1 MESVLAIGV
10 GLGLR
15 IVVDAATD
23 DHRVGGVLVGLWEG
37 VVLNHFVRKMP
48 RSFDPYIALAFRVF
62 VDFLFTQSLSRMAL
76 VVLWTLVGMLLAD
89 VTPSILRDS
98 GLRRLYRRV
107 RREARHIKRAIPDIR
122 IKNDIPRVR
131 FFSHRR
137 RSSSPASIRSDRAAP
152 AHSPPLENTPMPGPP
167 RRPSGRNPP
176 GTFPGSSGWSETET
190 EVTALRNRVVDFPG
204 PSPSLIPTRIDAQ
217 LRHLNSS
224 DVPGHRAQSEVFA
237 ATETQAQTIL
247 LETYDTEANPP
258 ALINPINEP
267 SSDDPPAIPDDWVDV
282 TPPLRPLLDQPAVP
296 PFAELQEPPS
306 SILQLPT
313 PPCPSSIA
321 EPTPLISTIPDIP
334 DADVKGGDAPAPH
347 QIPLP
352 KSRAATVIGGVEEHL
367 SSVHITHMEKAS
379 SELGVNPL
387 RPVTPY
393 PTLASTKLQY
403 SLTESAADGQS
414 EVKPTKAASIIGNQV
429 DVLNVDAVTT
439 TPTQVDPPVETT
451 ALNTPVDAPPLP
463 PKLETSVRPPAA
475 QSTPADCGNTD
486 SSPGP
491 SSDNANVV
499 PSRDT
504 AYLDPNPANDPPP
517 PFSESA
523 DIGGVAG
530 PSASVAQDE
539 QVTELSGDQK
549 VVEERRQI
557 FLRKEVEKR
566 QSERNKLQTELDR
579 INDKESKNALV
590 SKKKLDEH
598 QDALNRLQARLS
610 KKDFSDPHAPFVI
623 KVRNKSYGDP
633 IKDLAEQILEGILQ
647 TDNAGPI
654 SVEVTLPPPK
664 KGRKTKVDVLQ
675 AFISEFGFPS
685 SIERDTMIIT
695 V

>member
-1 MESVLAIGV
+1 MESVLAIGI

-48 RSFDPYIALAFRVF
+48 RSFDPYVALAFRVF

-98 GLRRLYRRV
+98 SLRRLYRRV
-107 RREARHIKRAIPDIR
+107 RREARHFKRAIPDIR

-137 RSSSPASIRSDRAAP
+137 RSSSPVSIRSDRAAP
-152 AHSPPLENTPMPGPP
+152 AQSPPPENTPMPGLP

-190 EVTALRNRVVDFPG
+190 EVTALRNRVVNFPG
-204 PSPSLIPTRIDAQ
+204 PSPSLIPTRVDAQ
-217 LRHLNSS
+217 LPLLNSS
-224 DVPGHRAQSEVFA
+224 DLPGHGAQSEVLA
-237 ATETQAQTIL
+237 ATETQTQTIL

-282 TPPLRPLLDQPAVP
+282 MPPLCPLLDQPAIL
-296 PFAELQEPPS
+296 PFAELREPPS
-306 SILQLPT
+306 SVLQLPT

-321 EPTPLISTIPDIP
+321 EPTPLISSIPDIP
-334 DADVKGGDAPAPH
+334 DADVKGGDASAPH

-403 SLTESAADGQS
+403 SLIESAEDGQS
-414 EVKPTKAASIIGNQV
+414 EVKSTKAVSIVGSQV

-463 PKLETSVRPPAA
+463 PKLD
-475 QSTPADCGNTD
+475 TPADCGNAD
-486 SSPGP
+486 SSPGL
-491 SSDNANVV
+491 SGDNANVV
-499 PSRDT
+499 PNRDT
-504 AYLDPNPANDPPP
+504 TYLDPDPANDPPP

-523 DIGGVAG
+523 DIEGVAG

-539 QVTELSGDQK
+539 QVTELSGEQK

-557 FLRKEVEKR
+557 FLRKELEKR
-566 QSERNKLQTELDR
+566 QSERSNLQTELDR
-579 INDKESKNALV
+579 VNNKESKNANASGL
-590 SKKKLDEH
+590 KKRLDEH
-598 QDALNRLQARLS
+598 QDVLNRLQARLS
-610 KKDFSDPHAPFVI
+610 KKDFSETHTPCVI
-623 KVRNKSYGDP
+623 KVRNKPNNDP
-633 IKDLAEQILEGILQ
+633 IKDVAEQILEGILR
-647 TDNAGPI
+647 TDNADPV
-654 SVEVTLPPPK
+654 SVEVTLPPPR
-664 KGRKTKVDVLQ
+664 KGRKTKVDALQ
-675 AFISEFGFPS
+675 AFISEFDFPS
-685 SIERDTMIIT
+685 SIKNDTMII
-695 V
+695 VV